1 MLLCYEHKADEICL
15 LFQRERSTLHLL
27 PHSANIPQAQHTAG
41 LLEAVC
47 KVAWPI
53 STVYP
58 EGCRYD
64 TLCQI
69 SIGQEEVEEVIQRDI
84 SRTFPEHP
92 QFSFEQ
98 GQQELFRVLK
108 AYSLHDLQV
117 LLVCHPEDQSML
129 GYCQATVFDHQSRPQ
144 DLIPCLRFEL
154 CTTCTL

>member
-1 MLLCYEHKADEICL
+1 MGIHIHYLL
-15 LFQRERSTLHLL
+15 
-27 PHSANIPQAQHTAG
+27 HSAAKAEAWCIAG

-117 LLVCHPEDQSML
+117 KVL
-129 GYCQATVFDHQSRPQ
+129 AHQNSVWHSF
-144 DLIPCLRFEL
+144 CRFTE
-154 CTTCTL
+154 

>member
-1 MLLCYEHKADEICL
+1 M
-15 LFQRERSTLHLL
+15 
-27 PHSANIPQAQHTAG
+27 AG

-47 KVAWPI
+47 EVTWPI

-58 EGCRYD
+58 EGCLYD

-84 SRTFPEHP
+84 NRTFPEHP

-117 LLVCHPEDQSML
+117 VQP
-129 GYCQATVFDHQSRPQ
+129 FN
-144 DLIPCLRFEL
+144 PC
-154 CTTCTL
+154 TMPVAAG

>member
-1 MLLCYEHKADEICL
+1 MLCDSLKD
-15 LFQRERSTLHLL
+15 SL
-27 PHSANIPQAQHTAG
+27 PALGSAHWSYTWIG
-41 LLEAVC
+41 LLEAIC
-47 KVAWPI
+47 KVSWPI

-69 SIGQEEVEEVIQRDI
+69 SIGQEDVEEVIQRDI
-84 SRTFPEHP
+84 NRTFPEHP

-117 LLVCHPEDQSML
+117 STQAHITPQALTQMTPEVLSVL
-129 GYCQATVFDHQSRPQ
+129 GH
-144 DLIPCLRFEL
+144 
-154 CTTCTL
+154 

>member
-1 MLLCYEHKADEICL
+1 ML
-15 LFQRERSTLHLL
+15 RSIRRRTEDFL
-27 PHSANIPQAQHTAG
+27 IMAG

-47 KVAWPI
+47 EVTWPI

-58 EGCRYD
+58 EGCLYD

-84 SRTFPEHP
+84 NRTFPEHP

-117 LLVCHPEDQSML
+117 VQP
-129 GYCQATVFDHQSRPQ
+129 FN
-144 DLIPCLRFEL
+144 PC
-154 CTTCTL
+154 TMPVAAG